1 MRKYPF
7 TKQESL
13 KDCGAAAISMIVKYY
28 HGYISV
34 IKLRNMLK
42 INQNGTT
49 AYHILNTLKSLGFK
63 AECNKEPLKNT
74 KVPFIAHTIIK
85 NSFYHF
91 VVIYEVNDNYVI
103 MADPMEGVKKVK
115 ILDFKK
121 IWTGIKIEMHPIRNI
136 LKERKIKKINII
148 KVFKFKDIFIKIF
161 PLSLVI
167 IITSVINTF
176 FFAAALENIS
186 LGIIFLI
193 LILLNIVSNYSFNNH
208 IIDTVSEIIKK
219 IQFKTY
225 KSIIN
230 LPYEYLENYKTGEII
245 SYINEIPIL
254 EKFYVSFLITFTRT
268 FPLLVLSLI
277 TLYIINKNILI
288 LIIVV
293 NILYFLI
300 SKFYTKKLKVLIEKN
315 QIIGA
320 ELYAFR
326 QETISNYNTIKGINI
341 ENKIIKIFSSVLYKA
356 TSINK
361 RLSKLIN
368 REYLCKN
375 LILDI
380 TKALITIYGIYLYN
394 KHLLYLNALITIV
407 MLVNLTQDS
416 LKMLFDLN
424 INFKEALQT
433 FIKLEELNF
442 IKNDGSYLPKIKQ
455 IEIKNL
461 SYSFDELT
469 NILKNINLKIN
480 AGEKILVTGK
490 SGGGKSTLFKILK
503 GFYSHNGEILINGK
517 RVKNAKLKMLYISGK
532 SAIFSGTINQNITI
546 KSSSDVDII
555 KEICYI
561 NEIIENKE
569 LGSYTLIE
577 EDGNN
582 ISDGQ
587 RQRISLARALYN
599 FDILVIDEA
608 LNATDI
614 NLERKI
620 LKKLLKYYSNKII
633 IFITHRLDNLDLFER
648 YIKIDNGKIILDKK
662 YKKN

>member
-1 MRKYPF
+1 
-7 TKQESL
+7 
-13 KDCGAAAISMIVKYY
+13 MIVKYY

-193 LILLNIVSNYSFNNH
+193 LILLNIISNYSFNNH

-225 KSIIN
+225 KSIIH

-532 SAIFSGTINQNITI
+532 SAIFSGTIDQNITI
-546 KSSSDVDII
+546 KSSSNVDII

-648 YIKIDNGKIILDKK
+648 YIKIDNGKVILDKK